1 VGGDGP
7 DHRAPDA
14 LEGSLSRVSPLRLCT
29 VAGLAAGTVAAGIAF
44 APTAL
49 AAGPL
54 PALTGPSTVVAGAE
68 FEVSGADCVT
78 TDPLAPAVA
87 LVTTDVEL
95 ADPDGV
101 GLVVVPE
108 DDGTWSAVLS
118 FPAGTTGVHQVLAG
132 CGQQYAEEGMQYP
145 EFGITVTPPTA
156 GTPSTP
162 TTPTT
167 TAPPTTPAT
176 TTTPATGAIRGTAAN
191 TPGVASP
198 DSGAATGDRST
209 PGQKVVKVLTG
220 FKPGEVVTVTL
231 HSTPQRV
238 ASATADASGT
248 VRIEFTVPAGT
259 PTGDHT
265 LVYEGNQG
273 TYFQEAF
280 AVTAASGTSADLAY
294 TGADVALP
302 LGLGAGALA
311 LGGGLVLLARR
322 RSAGAA
328 QA

>member
-1 VGGDGP
+1 M
-7 DHRAPDA
+7 
-14 LEGSLSRVSPLRLCT
+14 SRVSPLRTCT
-29 VAGLAAGTVAAGIAF
+29 VAGLAAGTIAAGIAL

-49 AAGPL
+49 AAEPL
-54 PALTGPSTVVAGAE
+54 PALTGPSTVAAGAD

-78 TDPLAPAVA
+78 TDPLNPAVA

-95 ADPDGV
+95 DDPNGV

-132 CGQQYAEEGMQYP
+132 CGQQYAEQGVQYP
-145 EFGITVTPPTA
+145 EFDITVTAPTA

-162 TTPTT
+162 ATPTT
-167 TAPPTTPAT
+167 TATP
-176 TTTPATGAIRGTAAN
+176 TTPATGAIRGTAAN

-198 DSGAATGDRST
+198 DTGAATGDRSA
-209 PGQKVVKVLTG
+209 PGRKVVKVLTG

-248 VRIEFTVPAGT
+248 VRIEFTLPAGT
-259 PTGDHT
+259 PAGEHT
-265 LVYEGNQG
+265 LVYEGSQG

-280 AVTAASGTSADLAY
+280 TVTAAAGSGASLAY
-294 TGADVALP
+294 TGASVALP

-311 LGGGLVLLARR
+311 LGGGLVFLTRR
-322 RSAGAA
+322 RSAEAT